1 MPQQLSRFPAGL
13 LDLVGSQ
20 NFGENPRQ
28 MADVVAPVLDIG
40 QQYLVTLQQAAFGTN
55 AAAAAGFNA
64 MTNVPLIV
72 PSGELWKV
80 VALNTT
86 VVSAAGQTG
95 KFSPGVR
102 IGGTAGPSFPL
113 GDPVNYVASENNWTF
128 WDMTEFWAPAGYE
141 FGALLQQ
148 VVGGAPT
155 LVQVAMIYSRLRA

>member
-1 MPQQLSRFPAGL
+1 MTQPISRFPAGL

-28 MADVVAPVLDIG
+28 LADVVAPVVDIG
-40 QQYLVTLQQAAFGTN
+40 QQYLVTLQVAAFGST
-55 AAAAAGFNA
+55 AAGAAGFNA
-64 MTNVPLIV
+64 FTNVPLVV
-72 PSGELWKV
+72 PNGEVWKV

-86 VVSAAGQTG
+86 VVSAAGQSG

-102 IGGTAGPSFPL
+102 IGGTAGPAFPL

-128 WDMTEFWAPAGYE
+128 WDLQEFWAPAGYE
-141 FGALLQQ
+141 FGAILAQ

-155 LVQVAMIYSRLRA
+155 LVQGAMIYSRLRA